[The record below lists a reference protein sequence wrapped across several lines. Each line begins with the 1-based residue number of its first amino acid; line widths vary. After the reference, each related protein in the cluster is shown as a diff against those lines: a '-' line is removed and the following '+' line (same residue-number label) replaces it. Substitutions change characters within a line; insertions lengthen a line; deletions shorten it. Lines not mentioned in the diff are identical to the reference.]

1 MIELFAQ
8 AAPDPQD
15 TRIARFLF
23 DRIGTSVQDFI
34 NEGSATMIGIVGPVA
49 VSLLT
54 IFVLLWG
61 VAMASGQISEP
72 FTDGMKRIIR
82 ICIIVGFALT
92 VGIYQGTVVELFKE
106 APLELASQMTIPGG
120 EAVDDTDSMA
130 LLLDNTLAKGFKV
143 AEKPWDLG
151 VKHNNE
157 SMVGISGEGL
167 AFQGLAIFLYI
178 IVVIVVAVAAGLV
191 FVAYMALAVLLA
203 IGPLFIMMAI
213 FPATQRWFESWLGQV
228 VNYGI
233 MFLLVALACGLLF
246 AMLDQYFGDLAVQTL
261 NEALMATLKAVGL
274 TIAMIGVLL
283 QMAGIASA
291 LGGGAAIQ
299 ATNVAGKLAGMGMA
313 GAALGAAGIRG
324 AGAFRA
330 GMKGQDVNPYRSD
343 ANRAGRAIHTGMEM
357 ARRRFTGSNTAAKG

>member
-1 MIELFAQ
+1 MIGIFAQ
-8 AAPDPQD
+8 ATPVQD

-23 DRIGTSVQDFI
+23 DRIGTSVQEFV
-34 NEGSATMIGIVGPVA
+34 NEGSATMIGIIGPVA

-54 IFVLLWG
+54 IYVLLWG

-82 ICIIVGFALT
+82 MCIIVGFALT
-92 VGIYQGTVVELFKE
+92 VGIYQGTVADLFKE
-106 APLELASQMTIPGG
+106 APMELASQMTMPGG
-120 EAVDDTDSMA
+120 QAVDDTDSMA

-151 VKHNNE
+151 VEKNNQ
-157 SMVGISGEGL
+157 SMMGISGEGL

-191 FVAYMALAVLLA
+191 FVAYMALAILLA

-246 AMLDQYFGDLAVQTL
+246 TMLDTYFSDLAVQTL

-274 TIAMIGVLL
+274 TIAMVGVLL
-283 QMAGIASA
+283 QMNSVASA
-291 LGGGAAIQ
+291 LAGGASIQ
-299 ATNVAGKLAGMGMA
+299 AANVAGKLAGMGMA
-313 GAALGAAGIRG
+313 VASGGRTALMTGA
-324 AGAFRA
+324 AFRA
-330 GMKGQDVNPYRSD
+330 GMKGERFDKFKTDSERL
-343 ANRAGRAIHTGMEM
+343 GGAIRTGMEM
-357 ARRRFTGSNTAAKG
+357 ARRRFSGSNTAAKG